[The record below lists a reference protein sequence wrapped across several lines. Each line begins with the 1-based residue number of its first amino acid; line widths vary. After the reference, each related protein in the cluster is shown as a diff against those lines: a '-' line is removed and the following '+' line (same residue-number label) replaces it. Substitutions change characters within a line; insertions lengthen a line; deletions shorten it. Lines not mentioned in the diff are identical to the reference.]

1 MLHQLLTKNLVK
13 DVFKLYVNAYKNN
26 VNHLNIK
33 LTATEFEKPANA
45 LCLFQQQLINEACQN
60 IANEEF
66 AL

>member
-13 DVFKLYVNAYKNN
+13 DVFKLYANAYKNN

-45 LCLFQQQLINEACQN
+45 
-60 IANEEF
+60 
-66 AL
+66 

>member
-33 LTATEFEKPANA
+33 LIATEFEKPANA
-45 LCLFQQQLINEACQN
+45 
-60 IANEEF
+60 
-66 AL
+66 